1 MQKLKASLS
10 LFQIT
15 FLGVGTMVGAGIYV
29 LVGKVAGLSGALSLW
44 SFVAAAIIV
53 SFSAYSHGYL
63 AQKIPSS
70 AGAAEYVHQAFHS
83 SRLTLVVGLGV
94 LLTGVVSS
102 ATLVNGFYGYLNE
115 FFALPKWAV
124 LTGLVLI
131 LFFVASRAVNTSVNF
146 AVAITFLE
154 LFGLV
159 IVIAFSERGHFD
171 AQLQSPSMSLDDI
184 QVILLGAFVAFYAYV
199 GFEDIVNLAEEVK
212 EPEKTMLPA
221 VLLALVL
228 TTILYLLV
236 AWVALNALP
245 ISDLAESD
253 APFATMLAHRPWLA
267 KSISLIGLIAII
279 NGALVQ
285 VLMGS
290 RMVFGLSRGGQL
302 PAFFNT
308 LNRNSVPI
316 NATIFVAILI
326 WLFALALPLLTLAKL
341 TSGIILLVFTLVNA
355 AAVVV
360 ALRNS
365 RYFVAAL
372 AATGVALCVLFVGSS
387 LVS

>member
-1 MQKLKASLS
+1 M
-10 LFQIT
+10 
-15 FLGVGTMVGAGIYV
+15 
-29 LVGKVAGLSGALSLW
+29 
-44 SFVAAAIIV
+44 
-53 SFSAYSHGYL
+53 L
-63 AQKIPSS
+63 A
-70 AGAAEYVHQAFHS
+70 
-83 SRLTLVVGLGV
+83 
-94 LLTGVVSS
+94 
-102 ATLVNGFYGYLNE
+102 
-115 FFALPKWAV
+115 
-124 LTGLVLI
+124 
-131 LFFVASRAVNTSVNF
+131 
-146 AVAITFLE
+146 
-154 LFGLV
+154 
-159 IVIAFSERGHFD
+159 
-171 AQLQSPSMSLDDI
+171 
-184 QVILLGAFVAFYAYV
+184 
-199 GFEDIVNLAEEVK
+199 
-212 EPEKTMLPA
+212 A

-302 PAFFNT
+302 PAFFNK
-308 LNRNSVPI
+308 LNRKSVPI

-372 AATGVALCVLFVGSS
+372 AATGVALCVLFVGSGLAS
-387 LVS
+387 